1 MAIWGRIPVTA
12 LPAYIIGQFLGAG
25 AAAGLLVAVWWDVMK
40 VALTPLPPSITDLML
55 QEVGPE
61 VMSTAPVLGVGEASL
76 GVDQGLATFLM
87 VLVACSLDHQGHSP
101 AGLLMGL
108 TVGTVTITMGQNA
121 GASMNPAADVMP
133 RSDDTRYYG
142 LTYHEFILFPD

>member
-1 MAIWGRIPVTA
+1 MAIWGRIPVSA
-12 LPAYIIGQFLGAG
+12 LPAYIMGQFLGAG

-40 VALTPLPPSITDLML
+40 VSPMSLSPLPCPQLTML

-87 VLVACSLDHQGHSP
+87 VLVACSLDHQVT
-101 AGLLMGL
+101 L
-108 TVGTVTITMGQNA
+108 T
-121 GASMNPAADVMP
+121 
-133 RSDDTRYYG
+133 
-142 LTYHEFILFPD
+142 L